1 MTLRIRNMTPDEKL
15 ERLVILENR
24 LMLLGILADDLISDI
39 MSDTL
44 DESVDLFDF
53 VNRGRRIQN
62 KIALECRRIYISLGL
77 DWEKDT
83 C

>member
-53 VNRGRRIQN
+53 VNR
-62 KIALECRRIYISLGL
+62 
-77 DWEKDT
+77 
-83 C
+83 